1 MKRLLFPLALLL
13 TVGCVKKK
21 DYDALQAELDA
32 ARSDMTAQI
41 ATKDSRIMELETALA
56 LEQENVASLEED
68 LAKLRKI
75 YEDETSALRAQQAEL
90 LKDRTRLKASVDEI
104 KGALDELA
112 RRKAA
117 ADARVAAFQD
127 MLDRFKALIDAGR
140 LKVKIVDGR
149 MVVVMATDILFESGK
164 ADLSADGQSALAEVG
179 AVLADIPDRK
189 YQVEG
194 HTDNVPIATAKF
206 PSNWELGSARAL
218 TVTRTLIE
226 AGVPADRISAAT
238 FADTKPVASNDSKEG
253 KAANRR
259 IEIVVVPDLSDLPGA
274 EDLQKL
280 TE

>member
-164 ADLSADGQSALAEVG
+164 ADLSEDGKSALAEVG